1 MPRVQAIRILMKQKY
16 RIQQPVTTRTSQ
28 RAGWKSDAD
37 LFRLMRRELY
47 TPVVGDILDDLGY
60 THQFLP
66 PPIQPMREEMK
77 LAGRAMPVLMIDV
90 YGRQEKPFGLLT
102 ETLDQLAPGE
112 IYLASGGD
120 MRCAYWGE
128 ILTAAAKMRG
138 AVGAVINGFHRDT
151 PKVLEQNWPV
161 FSRGRF
167 AQDSAVRTQVVDFR
181 CPIEIGQVTVQPGDL
196 VFGDLDGVVVVPR
209 KVEAEVIERA
219 LAKAR
224 GEKLVRKE
232 IEAGL
237 SSTAAFK
244 KYGIL

>member
-1 MPRVQAIRILMKQKY
+1 M
-16 RIQQPVTTRTSQ
+16 SE
-28 RAGWKSDAD
+28 WKSDTE
-37 LFRLMRRELY
+37 LFSLCTRELY
-47 TPVVGDILDDLGY
+47 TPVVGDVLDDLGF

-66 PPIQPMREEMK
+66 QPIHPLREEMK
-77 LAGRAMPVLMIDV
+77 LAGRAMPVMMIDV
-90 YGRQEKPFGLLT
+90 FGKQKKPFGLLT
-102 ETLDQLAPGE
+102 EALDQLKPGE

-128 ILTAAAKMRG
+128 ILTATAKKRG

-167 AQDSAVRTQVVDFR
+167 AQDSGVRTQVVDFR
-181 CPIEIGQVTVQPGDL
+181 CQIEIGQVAVQPGEL
-196 VFGDLDGVVVVPR
+196 VFADLDGVIVIPKR
-209 KVEAEVIERA
+209 VEAEVIERA

-232 IEAGL
+232 IEGGM
-237 SSTAAFK
+237 SSTDAFR